1 MTGLP
6 SRYNL
11 ISQVERHLEA
21 NQTTQDK
28 RPFVFV
34 FIDLD
39 RFKNINDALGHR
51 IGDQFLAALCR
62 RLHGSFAK
70 NQIFA
75 RFGGD
80 EFMLFLPDIAD
91 LDEASA
97 LCFRTLD
104 LMREPIEVAGYSL
117 SCGASFGLA
126 RYPDHGATVD
136 ELIQA
141 ADTAMYHVK
150 SLGAGGCA
158 VFEPSMNAERFS
170 QLELEQELR
179 RALIQGD
186 FVVFFQP
193 IVDLASGQIAGV
205 EALARWRHSRLGL
218 LDPSAFLAL
227 AEQAG
232 LVPDIDALVQ
242 KSALHCAAHWRTLG
256 HDLTVSINCSS
267 AQIERPDF
275 LQEIESLCEETQFP
289 FECLQIELTEQALV
303 RQVER
308 AAATIQALRVKGVK
322 VAIDDFG
329 MGYSSLSYL
338 RQFPADVLKIDQTF
352 IQEIQTESDA
362 KAGVSLADT
371 IIAMAKGLGL
381 RVIAEGVERPAQ
393 LAYLC
398 HQGCDQAQGYL
409 FGEPCDENEMQSVL
423 ARGGYRDILDA
434 TALEKKD
441 IS

>member
-11 ISQVERHLEA
+11 ISQVEKHIER
-21 NQTTQDK
+21 NQTTPDEA
-28 RPFVFV
+28 PFVFV
-34 FIDLD
+34 FFDLD

-51 IGDQFLAALCR
+51 IGDQFLAALCH
-62 RLHGSFAK
+62 RLQASFAE

-80 EFMLFLPDIAD
+80 EFILFLPDMAD
-91 LDEASA
+91 LNDASD
-97 LCFRTLD
+97 LCLRTLD
-104 LMREPIEVAGYSL
+104 LMREPTEVAGYSL

-126 RYPDHGATVD
+126 RYPDHGATID

-141 ADTAMYHVK
+141 ADTAMYHIK
-150 SLGAGGCA
+150 SLGSGGCA
-158 VFEPSMNAERFS
+158 FFEASMNAERFS

-179 RALIQGD
+179 QALTQGD
-186 FVVFFQP
+186 IVPFFQP
-193 IVDLASGQIAGV
+193 IVALASGVIVGV

-242 KSALHCAAHWRTLG
+242 KSALHCVAYWRTLG

-267 AQIERPDF
+267 AQIEGADF
-275 LQEIESLCEETQFP
+275 LLAIESLCEETGFP
-289 FECLQIELTEQALV
+289 LERLQIELTEQTLV
-303 RQVER
+303 RQIEL
-308 AAATIQALRVKGVK
+308 AAANIQALRSMGVK

-338 RQFPADVLKIDQTF
+338 RQFPVDVLKIDQTF
-352 IQEIQTESDA
+352 IQDIQTQRDA
-362 KAGVSLADT
+362 KAGVSLADA

-381 RVIAEGVERPAQ
+381 NVIGEGVERPAQ
-393 LAYLC
+393 ITYLC
-398 HQGCDQAQGYL
+398 QQGCDRAQGYL
-409 FGEPCDENEMQSVL
+409 FGEPCDENQMLLTVAQ
-423 ARGGYRDILDA
+423 GGFKDLLDV
-434 TALEKKD
+434 TAPAEER
-441 IS
+441 

>member
-1 MTGLP
+1 M
-6 SRYNL
+6 
-11 ISQVERHLEA
+11 
-21 NQTTQDK
+21 
-28 RPFVFV
+28 
-34 FIDLD
+34 
-39 RFKNINDALGHR
+39 
-51 IGDQFLAALCR
+51 
-62 RLHGSFAK
+62 
-70 NQIFA
+70 
-75 RFGGD
+75 
-80 EFMLFLPDIAD
+80 
-91 LDEASA
+91 
-97 LCFRTLD
+97 
-104 LMREPIEVAGYSL
+104 
-117 SCGASFGLA
+117 
-126 RYPDHGATVD
+126 
-136 ELIQA
+136 
-141 ADTAMYHVK
+141 
-150 SLGAGGCA
+150 
-158 VFEPSMNAERFS
+158 
-170 QLELEQELR
+170 
-179 RALIQGD
+179 
-186 FVVFFQP
+186 
-193 IVDLASGQIAGV
+193 
-205 EALARWRHSRLGL
+205 
-218 LDPSAFLAL
+218 
-227 AEQAG
+227 
-232 LVPDIDALVQ
+232 PDIDALVQ

-398 HQGCDQAQGYL
+398 HKGCDQAQGYL